1 MDTLHPTFVFEKIN
15 DGLPNIEKCMKD
27 WMKNTPPKNIKA

>member
-15 DGLPNIEKCMKD
+15 DGLPNIEKSMKD
-27 WMKNTPPKNIKA
+27 WYEKCTSKKH